1 MLGILG
7 FMMSLLAMFFASE
20 VMRRANQR
28 QTELETALMK
38 AQAKLLTIE
47 SKMGHVD
54 RLAAEIRYQK
64 KRQAETMTALA
75 NKTTATTAKSDDH
88 ATAPKPVVRDRFTPS
103 EYKGKKV
110 G

>member
-38 AQAKLLTIE
+38 AQAKILTIE

-75 NKTTATTAKSDDH
+75 NKTAVKSDGH
-88 ATAPKPVVRDRFTPS
+88 GTTPKPVAKDRFTPS